1 MVQSLRTVKDGLIV
15 GIIGYA
21 SVALLYATFDFFA
34 TRGSLYTLDL
44 LGKALFKGLRDPAIL
59 VMPIEL
65 DMAVIFWYNVLHL
78 ITSLIIGLVVISLVR
93 LSERKQ
99 SLVALVLFVII
110 AGFIIT
116 IAGVGFLTAHF
127 RILLPWWSIV
137 FANALAVILA
147 GTYIIKRFPSVWKRL
162 NPFVN

>member
-1 MVQSLRTVKDGLIV
+1 MAKTIRTIKEGLIV
-15 GIIGYA
+15 GSIGYG

-34 TRGSLYTLDL
+34 TRGSLYTVDL
-44 LGKALFKGLRDPAIL
+44 LGKALFMGLRDPAIL
-59 VMPIEL
+59 SLPIEL
-65 DMAVIFWYNVLHL
+65 DMTVIFWYNVLHL
-78 ITSLIIGLVVISLVR
+78 ITSLIIGLVVISLVG

-99 SLVALVLFVII
+99 SLVPLVLFVII

-116 IAGVGFLTAHF
+116 IAGIGFLTAHF

-147 GTYIIKRFPSVWKRL
+147 GAYIIKRYPNVWKRL